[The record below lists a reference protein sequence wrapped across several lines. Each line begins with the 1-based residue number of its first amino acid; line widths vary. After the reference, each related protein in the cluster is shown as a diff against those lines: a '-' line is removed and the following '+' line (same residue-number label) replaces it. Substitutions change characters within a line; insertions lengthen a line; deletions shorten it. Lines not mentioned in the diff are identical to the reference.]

1 MSLLELGM
9 ARPKAQSSDLAA
21 GSVLTDNLIRLGYA
35 ETVVRTT
42 EIARIVSERTGKSV
56 SRQRIANLLNAVRIN
71 PETIKLIA
79 DGLGVK
85 PEELM
90 RPPAKARGA
99 KE

>member
-1 MSLLELGM
+1 MSMVEFGM

-21 GSVLTDNLIRLGYA
+21 GTVLTDNLIRLGYA

-42 EIARIVSERTGKSV
+42 EIARLVSERTGKSV

-79 DGLGVK
+79 DGLGVD
-85 PEELM
+85 PAELM
-90 RPPAKARGA
+90 RKPTKGKAA